1 MILGTHP
8 MGNLVGYE
16 NHLAVQAGGPTA
28 IILRALGKDSAP
40 GGALM
45 TIGLVMYLGGPRGS
59 STCRVARALR
69 SLTWT
74 KCWAF
79 SAALARWQ
87 TTRTILSETNH
98 DIRGANL

>member
-59 STCRVARALR
+59 STCRAARVLR

-74 KCWAF
+74 KCCFF
-79 SAALARWQ
+79 STASARWQ
-87 TTRTILSETNH
+87 TMRNIFLRINH
-98 DIRGANL
+98 NTMIK